1 MYILP
6 LQVENG
12 EVLKCWKLEALMVRL
27 EFKVIW
33 KRFQCD
39 YDGIPEFMINFQ
51 YAFGG
56 GETSK

>member
-1 MYILP
+1 
-6 LQVENG
+6 
-12 EVLKCWKLEALMVRL
+12 MVRL

-56 GETSK
+56 GETSKYMEF

>member
-1 MYILP
+1 MVRV
-6 LQVENG
+6 QNVGN
-12 EVLKCWKLEALMVRL
+12 WKLLWL

-39 YDGIPEFMINFQ
+39 YGGIPEFMINFQ